1 MIMMIMVVMLY
12 NMIYNDGDDDG
23 GISGTNCSLF
33 VDLQVSP
40 LSATR
45 LASLV
50 NQRETKE
57 ERSLEFSGK
66 KEGKQGRR
74 EDKEGKQPTKDKEGD
89 LSTKDCLINIP
100 MSAGHSTCENG
111 ASNKQQNEKDDLI
124 NQPKVRKF
132 ENVCIREE
140 MGGEIVKFS
149 ERMVLLNCEN
159 GARLPNFESGAKM
172 PNFEN
177 DAKMPNLEKC
187 VRMPDSQRSAQIGR
201 CEEKPGR
208 FEMLI

>member
-1 MIMMIMVVMLY
+1 MVVMLY
-12 NMIYNDGDDDG
+12 NMIFNDDDYG
-23 GISGTNCSLF
+23 DISDTNCSLF

-50 NQRETKE
+50 NQRETQE

-74 EDKEGKQPTKDKEGD
+74 EDKEGTQPTKDKEGD
-89 LSTKDCLINIP
+89 LSTKDYLINIP

-111 ASNKQQNEKDDLI
+111 ANNKQQNEKDDLI

-159 GARLPNFESGAKM
+159 GARLTNFESGAKM

>member
-1 MIMMIMVVMLY
+1 M
-12 NMIYNDGDDDG
+12 
-23 GISGTNCSLF
+23 
-33 VDLQVSP
+33 
-40 LSATR
+40 SATR

-74 EDKEGKQPTKDKEGD
+74 EDKEGTQPTKDKEGD
-89 LSTKDCLINIP
+89 LSTKDYLINIP

-159 GARLPNFESGAKM
+159 GARLPNFE
-172 PNFEN
+172 N

>member
-74 EDKEGKQPTKDKEGD
+74 EDKEGIQPTKDKEGD
-89 LSTKDCLINIP
+89 LSTKDYLINIP

-111 ASNKQQNEKDDLI
+111 ASNKQQNEKNDFI
-124 NQPKVRKF
+124 NQPEVRKF
-132 ENVCIREE
+132 ENVYTREE

-159 GARLPNFESGAKM
+159 GARLT
-172 PNFEN
+172 NFEN

>member
-1 MIMMIMVVMLY
+1 MIMVVMLY
-12 NMIYNDGDDDG
+12 NMIFNDDDDYG
-23 GISGTNCSLF
+23 DISDTNCSLF

-74 EDKEGKQPTKDKEGD
+74 EDKEGTQPTKDKEGD
-89 LSTKDCLINIP
+89 LSTKDYLINIP

-111 ASNKQQNEKDDLI
+111 ANNKQQNEKDDLI

-132 ENVCIREE
+132 ENVCIRED

-149 ERMVLLNCEN
+149 ERLVLLNCEN
-159 GARLPNFESGAKM
+159 GARLPNFE
-172 PNFEN
+172 N
-177 DAKMPNLEKC
+177 DAKMPNLKKC